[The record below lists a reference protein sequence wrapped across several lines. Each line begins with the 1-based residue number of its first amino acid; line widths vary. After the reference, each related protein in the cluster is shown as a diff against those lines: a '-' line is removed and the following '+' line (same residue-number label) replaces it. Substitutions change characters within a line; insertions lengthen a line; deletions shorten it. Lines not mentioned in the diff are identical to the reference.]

1 MNNENNAS
9 EEELKRLKAELA
21 FTQEMRRNE
30 AIANQERIKAVRES
44 SKYYNSEGFW
54 ILFWIL
60 IPLVLLGLGF
70 NL

>member
-1 MNNENNAS
+1 MSDENTES
-9 EEELKRLKAELA
+9 EELKRVKAELA

-30 AIANQERIKAVRES
+30 AIANEKQIKEVRES
-44 SKYYNSEGFW
+44 SKFYNTDGFW
-54 ILFWIL
+54 LLFWIL

>member
-1 MNNENNAS
+1 MNSENNSS

-44 SKYYNSEGFW
+44 SKSYNTEGFW

-60 IPLVLLGLGF
+60 IPLILLGLGF

>member
-9 EEELKRLKAELA
+9 EEELKRLKAELV
-21 FTQEMRRNE
+21 FTQEMLRNE